1 MTPQVEGFR
10 DPATDSVTYVVSN
23 PASGRAAL
31 IDPVL
36 EYRPASG
43 AISFAPADRAIAAV
57 EKAGLT
63 LDWIIETH
71 VHADHLSAAQYVKS
85 RLGGRVA
92 ISGGVLEVQRHFARV
107 FNLGADF
114 SADGSDFDRL
124 FSDGER
130 FALGEIKASVLHTP
144 GHTAAC
150 ACYVIGD
157 AAFVGDTLLMP
168 DTGCGRCDFPGGS
181 AAVLHDSLQRVLALD
196 PATRMFVGHDSGAGG
211 KREPAWETT
220 VAEQHSN
227 NIYSRGGISQSEFIA
242 RREARDAQLS
252 TPRLMLPAMQVN
264 IRAGRLPAPESNG
277 RQYLKIPLNG
287 LKSWQ
292 HE

>member
-277 RQYLKIPLNG
+277 RQYFKIPLNV
-287 LKSWQ
+287 LKS
-292 HE
+292 

>member
-10 DPATDSVTYVVSN
+10 DPATDSVTYVVSD

-43 AISFAPADRAIAAV
+43 AIFFAPADRVIAAV

-220 VAEQHSN
+220 VAEQRSN

-277 RQYLKIPLNG
+277 RQYLKIPLNV
-287 LKSWQ
+287 LKS
-292 HE
+292 

>member
-1 MTPQVEGFR
+1 M
-10 DPATDSVTYVVSN
+10 
-23 PASGRAAL
+23 
-31 IDPVL
+31 
-36 EYRPASG
+36 
-43 AISFAPADRAIAAV
+43 
-57 EKAGLT
+57 
-63 LDWIIETH
+63 
-71 VHADHLSAAQYVKS
+71 
-85 RLGGRVA
+85 
-92 ISGGVLEVQRHFARV
+92 
-107 FNLGADF
+107 
-114 SADGSDFDRL
+114 
-124 FSDGER
+124 
-130 FALGEIKASVLHTP
+130 GEIKASVLHTP

-220 VAEQHSN
+220 VAEQRSN

-277 RQYLKIPLNG
+277 RQYLKIPLNV
-287 LKSWQ
+287 LKS
-292 HE
+292 